1 MFDGIDPLKLLGVMK
16 LFMPLTG
23 MLKKMSVPVQSYAD
37 KEPKQIEINARTE
50 YVVTV
55 KLSYNTKEEAQQL
68 IDTYNSIDEV
78 LRKLK

>member
-1 MFDGIDPLKLLGVMK
+1 MFDGDLIKMIGVLK
-16 LFMPLTG
+16 LFMPLAG
-23 MLKKMSVPVQSYAD
+23 MLKNIAVPVQSYTD
-37 KEPKQIEINARTE
+37 KEPKEIEINARKE

-55 KLSYNTKEEAQQL
+55 KLSYNKKEDAQQL